1 MILFCLNRLI
11 KGNCQKI
18 GAETSNL
25 KRRFQFLFKILLS
38 SFFNKKNKMKRNFK
52 DYLVIG
58 LKGMAMGAADVV
70 PGVSGGTI
78 AFISGIYEEL
88 LVSIS
93 NVNLGLLKTLKQE
106 GLKAAWKQANG
117 NFLLSLFVGIFISIV
132 SLARGIKYLLESE
145 PVLLWSFF
153 FGLVLASI
161 VYIAKQISKWNF
173 IAALVLILGASLA
186 YYITTL
192 NPLVSENSSIFFMF
206 ISGAIAIC
214 AMILPGISGAFI
226 LVLLGA
232 YKPVLA
238 AVNDRDYKTIAAV
251 GLGAVI
257 GLLTFSKV
265 LKWLFAH
272 YKNYTLAVLT
282 GFIIG
287 SLNKIWPWKETL
299 SWRTNS
305 HGIEVPFSQQSVSPF
320 SFDGD
325 AQLTM
330 AIVLSVVGFGLILL
344 IEKLAVKK
352 Q

>member
-1 MILFCLNRLI
+1 MNRKL
-11 KGNCQKI
+11 
-18 GAETSNL
+18 
-25 KRRFQFLFKILLS
+25 R
-38 SFFNKKNKMKRNFK
+38 

-88 LVSIS
+88 LGSIS
-93 NVNLGLLKTLKQE
+93 NINLKLFKTLKEQ
-106 GLKAAWKQANG
+106 GIKAAWKQLNG
-117 NFLLSLFVGIFISIV
+117 NFLASLFIGIFVSIV
-132 SLARGIKYLLESE
+132 SLAKAIKWMLENQ

-161 VYIAKQISKWNF
+161 IYIAKQIKKWS
-173 IAALVLILGASLA
+173 IISIVILILGTFLA

-192 NPLVSENSSIFFMF
+192 NPLVSENSSSLFLF
-206 ISGAIAIC
+206 IAGAIAIC

-232 YKPVLA
+232 YKPILA
-238 AVNDRDYKTIAAV
+238 AVNDRDLKTIAAV
-251 GLGAVI
+251 GLGAIV
-257 GLLTFSKV
+257 GLLSFSKV
-265 LKWLFAH
+265 LKWLFAN
-272 YKNYTLAVLT
+272 YKNATLAGLT

-299 SWRTNS
+299 TWRTNS
-305 HGIEVPFSQQSVSPF
+305 HGVKVPFNQQSVSPS

-325 AQLTM
+325 AQLTF
-330 AIVLSVVGFGLILL
+330 AIILAIVGFGLI
-344 IEKLAVKK
+344 IMMEKIAVQKK
-352 Q
+352 